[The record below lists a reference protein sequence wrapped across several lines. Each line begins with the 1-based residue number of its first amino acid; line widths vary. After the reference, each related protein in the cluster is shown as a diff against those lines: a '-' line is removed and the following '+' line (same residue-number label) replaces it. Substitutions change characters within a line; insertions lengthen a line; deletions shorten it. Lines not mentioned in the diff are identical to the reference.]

1 MPTDVRPA
9 DIRSAIAKSM
19 PRAKSELA
27 ELVRFRSVHDPR
39 QFPVE
44 ECVGAAQWVQRAFVD
59 AGIPDVQLIET
70 SDGSLAVV
78 GSRPAPAGAPTVLLY
93 SHYDVQP
100 PGDRSYWDSEP
111 FELTERDGRW
121 YG

>member
-1 MPTDVRPA
+1 MDRAGIGRRLTCRFGRCEQMTDWREPVCHFSSGGTMPTDARPA
-9 DIRSAIAKSM
+9 DIRSAIAESM
-19 PRAKSELA
+19 TSAKSELA

-70 SDGSLAVV
+70 NDG
-78 GSRPAPAGAPTVLLY
+78 
-93 SHYDVQP
+93 
-100 PGDRSYWDSEP
+100 
-111 FELTERDGRW
+111 
-121 YG
+121 